1 MFILY
6 ISFDI
11 RAGRGFHVCIK
22 SPHVVLSLYENIFER
37 PETHSGRE
45 SLIVTLKKLGTAR
58 FRKTGP
64 FIRSYRST
72 WGYNQF
78 TMSLYKKQKL
88 VKSAKHYILH
98 IFISLL

>member
-45 SLIVTLKKLGTAR
+45 SLIVTLKKLNGPR
-58 FRKTGP
+58 NDQTGP
-64 FIRSYRST
+64 YIR
-72 WGYNQF
+72 
-78 TMSLYKKQKL
+78 
-88 VKSAKHYILH
+88 
-98 IFISLL
+98 

>member
-45 SLIVTLKKLGTAR
+45 SLIVTLKKLETAKR
-58 FRKTGP
+58 VHTLDNIGQHGIAIIF
-64 FIRSYRST
+64 
-72 WGYNQF
+72 NQ
-78 TMSLYKKQKL
+78 L
-88 VKSAKHYILH
+88 V
-98 IFISLL
+98 